1 MQSLWRNDRAA
12 DKTLNFFIG
21 NYHWKSKEF
30 FFWSCTKTLFTKD
43 YDKRSEHTL
52 KIFGFKFSGEFFT
65 VGLFR
70 YEDKY
75 TASLSRRK
83 GKKKHELA
91 LTEKFHAIKLNF
103 VNRQ

>member
-70 YEDKY
+70 HEDKY

-83 GKKKHELA
+83 EKKHELA
-91 LTEKFHAIKLNF
+91 LTEKFLAVKLNF